1 MFASRYIVTTAVAAL
16 SLAIGVAH
24 AADATGTLSVT
35 ATVVKSCSVTGNTLA
50 FGNYGGAND
59 ATISQVDGSATIA
72 VACSSGSP
80 YTVALDNGTGSGAT
94 AAARKMTG
102 GIGGT
107 DLLTYSLYTDSG
119 RSNVWGG
126 ATTVA
131 GSGNGGNQTLTIY
144 GRIPGSQLA
153 SSPGSYADTVTID
166 VNY

>member
-1 MFASRYIVTTAVAAL
+1 MSARKYMVATAVAAL
-16 SLAIGVAH
+16 SLSMGVAH
-24 AADATGTLSVT
+24 AVDATGTLSVT

-50 FGNYGGAND
+50 FGSYGGANN
-59 ATISQVDGSATIA
+59 ATISQVDGSAAIT

-80 YTVALDNGTGSGAT
+80 YTVALDNGIGSGAT

-102 GIGGT
+102 GIGGS
-107 DLLTYSLYTDSG
+107 DLLTYSLYTDTG

-131 GSGNGGNQTLTIY
+131 GTGNGGTQTLTVY

-153 SSPGSYADTVTID
+153 ASPGSYTDTVTIT
-166 VNY
+166 VAF